1 MIGLI
6 RHRRAARLLSS
17 YIDGQVTPAERGAV
31 EKHLGTCD
39 GCTDEL
45 AELIRTASL
54 MSGLSVLEPASS
66 YALSSQPGS
75 VPSDRPSFALWAPG
89 IAAAACAVF
98 LAVVVSGQAAGLLVQ
113 SGGSGDMFESD
124 ADSPV
129 SARDAPM
136 AAASQDAAPEEM
148 AEEMAEK
155 TEMFST
161 QDEAATLSEPETSAQ
176 DREEAE
182 PEVTMMAA
190 DDFEAMAFESAL
202 STDQDAEIAMEVA
215 DTARAAEDKAVE
227 PPGAASK
234 LELEPVVASDPASEE
249 TAAGLAEADGQSTE
263 AGTDGV
269 SLPLWQIEVG
279 VGAALV
285 LLVIA
290 AYFARWRRRRD
301 FE

>member
-66 YALSSQPGS
+66 YALSSPPAKAAGG
-75 VPSDRPSFALWAPG
+75 RPSLALWAPG

-113 SGGSGDMFESD
+113 SGGSSDMFDSY

-129 SARDAPM
+129 AARDAPM

-148 AEEMAEK
+148 AEEMAERNGDV
-155 TEMFST
+155 F
-161 QDEAATLSEPETSAQ
+161 
-176 DREEAE
+176 
-182 PEVTMMAA
+182 
-190 DDFEAMAFESAL
+190 
-202 STDQDAEIAMEVA
+202 DAGRSGNSFGAGNF
-215 DTARAAEDKAVE
+215 RAG
-227 PPGAASK
+227 P
-234 LELEPVVASDPASEE
+234 
-249 TAAGLAEADGQSTE
+249 
-263 AGTDGV
+263 
-269 SLPLWQIEVG
+269 
-279 VGAALV
+279 
-285 LLVIA
+285 
-290 AYFARWRRRRD
+290 
-301 FE
+301 

>member
-17 YIDGQVTPAERGAV
+17 YIDGQVTPAEQRVV
-31 EKHLGTCD
+31 EEHLGTCD
-39 GCTDEL
+39 TCDREL
-45 AELIRTASL
+45 AELSRTASL

-66 YALSSQPGS
+66 YALSSPPAKAAGG
-75 VPSDRPSFALWAPG
+75 RPSLALWAPG

-113 SGGSGDMFESD
+113 SGGSSDMFDSY

-176 DREEAE
+176 DLEEAE
-182 PEVTMMAA
+182 PEVAMMAA
-190 DDFEAMAFESAL
+190 DDFEAMEFESAL
-202 STDQDAEIAMEVA
+202 STDLDAEIAMEDAETVGE
-215 DTARAAEDKAVE
+215 AEDQAVE
-227 PPGAASK
+227 TLQEASNLEMEPVAASAPAP
-234 LELEPVVASDPASEE
+234 EEAIADPAEDDE
-249 TAAGLAEADGQSTE
+249 STE
-263 AGTDGV
+263 AGTGGV

-279 VGAALV
+279 VGVALV
-285 LLVIA
+285 LLVFA
-290 AYFARWRRRRD
+290 AYFAGSRRRRD

>member
-17 YIDGQVTPAERGAV
+17 YIDGQVTPARRRTV
-31 EKHLGTCD
+31 EEHLRVCDTCSRELD
-39 GCTDEL
+39 GL
-45 AELIRTASL
+45 RRTASL

-66 YALSSQPGS
+66 YALSSPPAKAPGG
-75 VPSDRPSFALWAPG
+75 RPSLAHWAPG

-113 SGGSGDMFESD
+113 SGGSGDMFDSY

-129 SARDAPM
+129 SALDAPM

-148 AEEMAEK
+148 AEE

-161 QDEAATLSEPETSAQ
+161 QDEAAALSEPETSAQ
-176 DREEAE
+176 DLEEAE
-182 PEVTMMAA
+182 PEVAMMAA
-190 DDFEAMAFESAL
+190 DDFEAMEFESAL
-202 STDQDAEIAMEVA
+202 STDQDVEIAVAAA
-215 DTARAAEDKAVE
+215 DTVRASDDQAAGTPE
-227 PPGAASK
+227 AASK
-234 LELEPVVASDPASEE
+234 LELEPVAAPAPIPEEAIADPAEDDE
-249 TAAGLAEADGQSTE
+249 STE
-263 AGTDGV
+263 AETGGV

-285 LLVIA
+285 LLVFA
-290 AYFARWRRRRD
+290 AYFAGSRRRRD

>member
-17 YIDGQVTPAERGAV
+17 YIDGQVTPAGRRIV
-31 EKHLGTCD
+31 EEHLRVCDTCSREL
-39 GCTDEL
+39 DEL
-45 AELIRTASL
+45 RRTASL

-66 YALSSQPGS
+66 YALSSPPAKAAGS
-75 VPSDRPSFALWAPG
+75 RPSLALWAPG

-113 SGGSGDMFESD
+113 SGGSSDMFDSY

-129 SARDAPM
+129 AARDAPM

-148 AEEMAEK
+148 AEE
-155 TEMFST
+155 TETFST

-176 DREEAE
+176 DLEEAE
-182 PEVTMMAA
+182 PEVAMMAA
-190 DDFEAMAFESAL
+190 DDFEAMEFESAL
-202 STDQDAEIAMEVA
+202 STDQDAEIAMDDA
-215 DTARAAEDKAVE
+215 DTGRPAEDQAVE
-227 PPGAASK
+227 TPGAASK
-234 LELEPVVASDPASEE
+234 LELEPVAASAPAPEEAIADPAEDDE
-249 TAAGLAEADGQSTE
+249 STE

-279 VGAALV
+279 VGATLV
-285 LLVIA
+285 LLVFA
-290 AYFARWRRRRD
+290 AYFAGSRRRRD
-301 FE
+301 LE

>member
-1 MIGLI
+1 MIGLF

-17 YIDGQVTPAERGAV
+17 YIDGQVTPAERKAV
-31 EKHLGTCD
+31 EEHLGTCD

-45 AELIRTASL
+45 AELRRTASL
-54 MSGLSVLEPASS
+54 MSGLPVLEPASS
-66 YALSSQPGS
+66 FALSSHPGS
-75 VPSDRPSFALWAPG
+75 VPGGRPSFALWAPG

-113 SGGSGDMFESD
+113 SGGSSDMFDSY

-148 AEEMAEK
+148 AEEMAEE
-155 TEMFST
+155 TETFST
-161 QDEAATLSEPETSAQ
+161 QDEAATLLEPETSSQ
-176 DREEAE
+176 DLEEAE
-182 PEVTMMAA
+182 TEVAMAAA

-202 STDQDAEIAMEVA
+202 STDQDAEIAMEDA
-215 DTARAAEDKAVE
+215 DTGRAAEDKAVE
-227 PPGAASK
+227 TPGAASK
-234 LELEPVVASDPASEE
+234 LELEPVAASVPTSEEAIADPAEDDE
-249 TAAGLAEADGQSTE
+249 STE

-290 AYFARWRRRRD
+290 AYFAGSRRRRD
-301 FE
+301 FV